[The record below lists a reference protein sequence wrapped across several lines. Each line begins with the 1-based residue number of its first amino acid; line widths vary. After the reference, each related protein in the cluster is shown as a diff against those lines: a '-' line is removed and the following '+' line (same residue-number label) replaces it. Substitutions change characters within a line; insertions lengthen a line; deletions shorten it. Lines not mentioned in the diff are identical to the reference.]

1 MSLPKYVLKRF
12 IIAMVSLQDFSEVA
26 LHIQNLDYDLR
37 RHKSLQMIK
46 YVLKDIN
53 KWTPEEYSCW
63 LWKIY
68 ISHLG
73 LWA

>member
-1 MSLPKYVLKRF
+1 MAIVSLVRKPLNKVCMSLPKYVLKRF

-53 KWTPEEYSCW
+53 K
-63 LWKIY
+63 
-68 ISHLG
+68 
-73 LWA
+73 

>member
-37 RHKSLQMIK
+37 RYKSLQMIK

-53 KWTPEEYSCW
+53 K
-63 LWKIY
+63 
-68 ISHLG
+68 
-73 LWA
+73 